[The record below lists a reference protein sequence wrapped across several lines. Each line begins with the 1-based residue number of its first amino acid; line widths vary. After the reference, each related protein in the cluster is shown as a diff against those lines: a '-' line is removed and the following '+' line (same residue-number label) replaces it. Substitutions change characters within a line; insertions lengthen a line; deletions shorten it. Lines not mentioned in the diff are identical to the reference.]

1 MTPSEQGHER
11 YEDEL
16 AAWVLGALDADE
28 AEAFQ
33 RHLAHCEQCRTDLN
47 WLRPAVDAIPASV
60 TQQAPP
66 PRLRGRLL
74 ATVRTEAR
82 RAKRERYGSTLPSW
96 IPIPA
101 PALAALGAA
110 ALIGAGVAG
119 YALRGG
125 DESSTIGVQASGPA
139 HDATAELVVEGDSGT
154 LHAEDMPPLHRDQV
168 FQAWIQE
175 EGERR
180 LRPSTVF
187 IAERDG
193 TATATMVGLDDAER
207 VMVTREPNDG
217 STEPSTGPMLR
228 ATL

>member
-1 MTPSEQGHER
+1 MSTEQGHER

-28 AEAFQ
+28 AAAFE
-33 RHLAHCEQCRTDLN
+33 RHLARCEQCRTDLN

-60 TQQAPP
+60 TQVAPP
-66 PRLRGRLL
+66 PRLRGTLL
-74 ATVRTEAR
+74 ATVRSEAR
-82 RAKRERYGSTLPSW
+82 RSKRERSGSALASW
-96 IPIPA
+96 IPFPR

-139 HDATAELVVEGDSGT
+139 QGATAELVVEGDSGT
-154 LHAEDMPPLHRDQV
+154 LHAEDMPPLRGDHV

-175 EGERR
+175 QGEDR

-187 IAERDG
+187 VAERDG
-193 TATATMVGLDDAER
+193 TAAATMVGLEDAEQ
-207 VMVTREPNDG
+207 VMVTREPNGG
-217 STEPSTGPMLR
+217 STEPTTSPMLR